1 MRKLLF
7 SLALL
12 CGLVSPSVAQTL
24 NGHLAGNGAITYQAP
39 AGAMSGHLYGNGDF
53 FILGAP
59 TFVQTNPVDGQ
70 CFVYA
75 SSSQTWVNGNC
86 GGGSSG
92 TVTSVSVVTANGL
105 SGTVATATTTPAITL
120 APTFTGIAFS
130 SGSALQTAIAANFP
144 TLNQNTTGNAATSTA
159 LAATPA
165 QCSSGQY
172 ATGVTALGA
181 CNSAQVQY
189 SQLGGT
195 PAVGLITDAQTSLLV
210 KPSVTAVCD
219 ATCGNLTLSGA
230 QTVDGQVC
238 TVGTSMFLLTAQ
250 TAGAQN
256 GPWVCQ
262 TAAWT
267 RPPWYPTG
275 GTTQGLTGSTTLS
288 RNGTLYGGTLWKMTT
303 TGAITIDTTVQ
314 AWSIV
319 PFRVNASSVA
329 NGVSGTGAV
338 VLASAVPAAAN
349 PSGLIGLVASN
360 GVAVT
365 FERSDATHG
374 LDQTIVPGFS
384 SPWTG
389 APWTWSNAEP
399 RLALVESDQGTDLK
413 AWDFDVNAGVLT
425 GRTRTDADGAGVNWL
440 AVTRGTTTAIA
451 SISLGN
457 VTNNPAINLLGTGA
471 VAVGGPV
478 TFGFTAGG
486 GVQTVNLSNNLP
498 TLFFKKLNGAVDAK
512 TWGFDA
518 GGNPLRI
525 YAQNDAAS
533 VTREILDVTRSGVAL
548 TLLAFGNATD
558 NPAYTFLGTG
568 TTTVGSTAVV
578 LVSGGSTAAPTLQFG
593 SNVTGTWGNSSS
605 MHFVV
610 GGSEL
615 ANFQSSGGSFIAGKL
630 VTNGSFWSAGTK
642 FVATGCTN
650 SGTLGGGIAGSYVS
664 GTTGTCTVTITL
676 PTGPPNGYSCY
687 AHDDTTAA
695 DYTQSA
701 IVTATTTLTITG
713 TTVSGDKIS
722 FACIGN

>member
-92 TVTSVSVVTANGL
+92 TVTSVSVATANGL

-230 QTVDGQVC
+230 QTVDGQAC

-399 RLALVESDQGTDLK
+399 RLALVESDQGANLK

-440 AVTRGTTTAIA
+440 AVTRGTTTAV
-451 SISLGN
+451 SDIS
-457 VTNNPAINLLGTGA
+457 
-471 VAVGGPV
+471 
-478 TFGFTAGG
+478 
-486 GVQTVNLSNNLP
+486 
-498 TLFFKKLNGAVDAK
+498 
-512 TWGFDA
+512 
-518 GGNPLRI
+518 
-525 YAQNDAAS
+525 
-533 VTREILDVTRSGVAL
+533 
-548 TLLAFGNATD
+548 FGNAT
-558 NPAYTFLGTG
+558 NNNTTHFLGTG
-568 TTTVGSTAVV
+568 ITTVGSTNVV
-578 LVSGGSTAAPTLQFG
+578 FVSSGSTGSPTLQFG
-593 SNVTGTWGNSSS
+593 ASSTGIWGNSSS

-610 GGSEL
+610 GGSEQ
-615 ANFQSSGGSFIAGKL
+615 ANMQSSGSVLFATRL
-630 VTNGSFWSAGTK
+630 ATNGGFWSAGTK

-676 PTGPPNGYSCY
+676 PTGPTNGYACY

-713 TTVSGDKIS
+713 TTISGDKIS